1 MIKADKMGKKFQ
13 IKSKAFTLQEV
24 LLSIVVF
31 AVIATI
37 VTPVVKSIGVNREKL
52 GIKKANQTLHET
64 IQNMLNDGEAYSAD
78 NDFSDTSLV
87 VWYDGNGNP
96 INAEGINKF
105 SSVFFSKLKL
115 AQYSSKYTQG
125 LDYEPCEILL
135 SDGVSTKDGRC
146 YRTEDD
152 IVWGVPATDFKNYNV
167 IKIDNNGYQV
177 AYVPITVY
185 PVFESKK
192 MEEDEN
198 YFEDKAVFFAIK
210 QDGDIRVVTQVDCE
224 AEGNQKKLQCK
235 AIDYIA
241 ETSI

>member
-1 MIKADKMGKKFQ
+1 MGKKFQ

>member
-1 MIKADKMGKKFQ
+1 MGKKFQ
-13 IKSKAFTLQEV
+13 IKSKAQAFTLQEV

-31 AVIATI
+31 AVIAAI
-37 VTPVVKSIGVNREKL
+37 VTPVVKSIGVNQEKL

-135 SDGVSTKDGRC
+135 SDGVSTRDGRC

-198 YFEDKAVFFAIK
+198 YFEDKAVFFAVK

>member
-1 MIKADKMGKKFQ
+1 MGKKFQ

-64 IQNMLNDGEAYSAD
+64 VQNMLNDGEAYSAD

-125 LDYEPCEILL
+125 LDYEPCEMLL

-167 IKIDNNGYQV
+167 VKIDNNGYQV

-185 PVFESKK
+185 PVFDSKK
-192 MEEDEN
+192 MEEDKN
-198 YFEDKAVFFAIK
+198 YFEDKAVFFAVK
-210 QDGDIRVVTQVDCE
+210 QDGDIRVITQVDCE
-224 AEGNQKKLQCK
+224 AERNKKKLQCK
-235 AIDYIA
+235 AVDYIA

>member
-1 MIKADKMGKKFQ
+1 MGKKFQ

-198 YFEDKAVFFAIK
+198 YFEDKAVFFAVK